1 VSTAESTIIATLRLI
16 RKPHLT
22 ALPRSS
28 QACNI
33 NQTNRSSPLFA
44 RGYAAMG
51 KAIGDSGRNMSY
63 SCSWPA
69 ALGNNE
75 TEKPF
80 DTMIADGC
88 NLWRNWH
95 DIGCGW
101 SSVSSIVDHWGDYG
115 PSLVASGG
123 LHGDPGAPGGGHYH
137 DMCAPL
143 LRTGC
148 CAAVNSIALNL
159 SLATAPHHV

>member
-1 VSTAESTIIATLRLI
+1 
-16 RKPHLT
+16 
-22 ALPRSS
+22 
-28 QACNI
+28 
-33 NQTNRSSPLFA
+33 
-44 RGYAAMG
+44 MG
-51 KAIGDSGRNMSY
+51 KAIGDSSRNMSY

-75 TEKPF
+75 TAKPF
-80 DTMIADGC
+80 DAMIADGC

-101 SSVSSIVDHWGDYG
+101 SSVSSIIDHWGDYG

-137 DMCAPL
+137 DMCAPPSSD
-143 LRTGC
+143 C
-148 CAAVNSIALNL
+148 CHQQHSNRCASRD
-159 SLATAPHHV
+159 STASFLTCNRIPGTCS